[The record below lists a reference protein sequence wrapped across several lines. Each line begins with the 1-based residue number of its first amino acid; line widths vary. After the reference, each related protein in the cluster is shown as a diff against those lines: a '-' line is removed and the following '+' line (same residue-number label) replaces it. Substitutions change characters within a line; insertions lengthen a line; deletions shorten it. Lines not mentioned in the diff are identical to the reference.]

1 MLVVLYKCL
10 MHLLMNK
17 WAVFHLVDIL
27 FSKIVEAELRGEVRN
42 KAGYTIIEP
51 PPAERQGQLSSDIAI
66 TYGRTHLRTD
76 LPTKRH
82 ILFIFYRDAQHVQV
96 LTPIVLRLT

>member
-27 FSKIVEAELRGEVRN
+27 FSKIVGIDKALLLFSFALR
-42 KAGYTIIEP
+42 
-51 PPAERQGQLSSDIAI
+51 LI
-66 TYGRTHLRTD
+66 TYNELHTG
-76 LPTKRH
+76 
-82 ILFIFYRDAQHVQV
+82 V
-96 LTPIVLRLT
+96 